1 MPKHRVVVVGASAG
15 GIEALIQLLRAL
27 PADLLAAVLVALHYP
42 PKEESSLA
50 NLLDRKSELLVS
62 YPNEGEVIQAGHVY
76 LAPPDRHMLI
86 NDSHIRL
93 EHGPRENGF
102 RPSIDPL
109 FRSAADTFGEQAIGV
124 ILSGSLGDG
133 VSGLKAIKEAGGMAI
148 VQDPNEALFP
158 ALPNNAIAKVTV
170 DHVLPVGMIAE
181 VIKQAVLE
189 WTVVQGEEGLP
200 NSVEEEEQAV
210 QDDLARFEEGQP
222 LAGTPGSTP
231 TMLTCPECGG
241 VLWELKNGKMIQY
254 RCHVGHTFA
263 EENMLTEQTKTLEAA
278 LWTAVRTLVERAA
291 LLKRMAERA
300 GELGNLKTEERFEK
314 AAQEAEAQ
322 AEVIRR
328 SLVAGWRD
336 PENEAHAG

>member
-1 MPKHRVVVVGASAG
+1 
-15 GIEALIQLLRAL
+15 
-27 PADLLAAVLVALHYP
+27 
-42 PKEESSLA
+42 
-50 NLLDRKSELLVS
+50 
-62 YPNEGEVIQAGHVY
+62 
-76 LAPPDRHMLI
+76 MLI

-133 VSGLKAIKEAGGMAI
+133 VSGLKAIKEAGGVVI

-158 ALPNNAIAKVTV
+158 ALPNNAIAKVTA

-181 VIKQAVLE
+181 VIKQAALE

-222 LAGTPGSTP
+222 LAASPGSTP

-263 EENMLTEQTKTLEAA
+263 EENMLSEQTKTLEAA

-314 AAQEAEAQ
+314 AAQEAETQ